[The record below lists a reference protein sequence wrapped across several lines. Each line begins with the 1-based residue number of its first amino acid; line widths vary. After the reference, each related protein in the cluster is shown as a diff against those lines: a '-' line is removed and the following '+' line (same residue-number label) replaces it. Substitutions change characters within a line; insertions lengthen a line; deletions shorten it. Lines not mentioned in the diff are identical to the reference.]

1 MEFNYKWIEHIPADH
16 SIGDAQVREL
26 FRWASTIDGNAIEI
40 GSFYGRSTAVI
51 AWGLKIGNGG
61 KLFAIDP
68 HENKYNSYEACLKNV
83 IQADVKEYVQ
93 IVRDESEN
101 VFKEKKP
108 KELFEK
114 PIGLLFIDGDH
125 SYEGLK
131 KDLVWIDLVYHGGII
146 AFHDYNTSKYP
157 GIVKAITEYQET
169 HHTMDQLLLVG
180 SMVIFKKL

>member
-61 KLFAIDP
+61 RLFAIDP

-93 IVRDESEN
+93 IIRNQSEN
-101 VFKEKKP
+101 VFREKKP
-108 KELFEK
+108 KEIFEK
-114 PIGLLFIDGDH
+114 PIDLLFVDGNH
-125 SYEGLK
+125 TYEGLK
-131 KDLVWIDLVYHGGII
+131 KDLVWIDLVRRGGIV
-146 AFHDYNTSKYP
+146 AFHDYTSKYP
-157 GIVKAITEYQET
+157 GIIKAITEYQET
-169 HHTMDQLLLVG
+169 HHTMIQFPLVG
-180 SMVIFKKL
+180 SMILFKKL